1 MLALISAWTTRR
13 FAPKLVHRFNST
25 WPPTFAPTHTYIIKA
40 IWWKVR
46 MSAGVRMGWRRDGN
60 EHYQA
65 QKTSVVMPACS
76 QLPNLFR
83 AFVHSFF
90 VIVVNV

>member
-1 MLALISAWTTRR
+1 
-13 FAPKLVHRFNST
+13 
-25 WPPTFAPTHTYIIKA
+25 
-40 IWWKVR
+40 
-46 MSAGVRMGWRRDGN
+46 MSVGVRVGWSRDGN

-65 QKTSVVMPACS
+65 QKTSVVMPAYL